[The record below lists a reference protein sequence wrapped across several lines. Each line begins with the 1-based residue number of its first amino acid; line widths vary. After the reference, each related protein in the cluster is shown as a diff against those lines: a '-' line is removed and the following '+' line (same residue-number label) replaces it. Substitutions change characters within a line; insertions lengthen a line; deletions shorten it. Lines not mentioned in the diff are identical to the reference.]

1 METEGRAIVFVT
13 ALAAII
19 SYLIGSF
26 VAVSRFQ
33 HDTFDCTNTC
43 GGKHS
48 IESYVGNNK
57 VCFCE
62 ASE

>member
-1 METEGRAIVFVT
+1 MYGDNTLGALVVVFI
-13 ALAAII
+13 LDISAAFGY
-19 SYLIGSF
+19 SAAKAEY
-26 VAVSRFQ
+26 Q

>member
-1 METEGRAIVFVT
+1 MYGDNTLGALVVVFI
-13 ALAAII
+13 LCIFAAFGY
-19 SYLIGSF
+19 SAAKAEY
-26 VAVSRFQ
+26 Q

-48 IESYVGNNK
+48 IQYYVENNK

>member
-33 HDTFDCTNTC
+33 KDTYDCTIKC
-43 GGKHS
+43 PDMAHS
-48 IESYVGNNK
+48 IQLNV
-57 VCFCE
+57 VCYCE
-62 ASE
+62 AK